1 MAIPKPRDTST
12 PDLAIGETII
22 TIYSLS
28 FVFEWGPINLFLFFI
43 AFSKTLYYNSD
54 WRQIRYLIK
63 EKLEF

>member
-12 PDLAIGETII
+12 PDLAIVETIF

-43 AFSKTLYYNSD
+43 IAFSKTLYYNSD
-54 WRQIRYLIK
+54 
-63 EKLEF
+63 